1 MASTSSQSQSSSVS
15 YLEPPPTSQ
24 RPHLLWDVF
33 LSFRGADTR
42 LNFISHL
49 YKRLADLGIRTFK
62 DVPELS
68 TGEVI
73 KKGLHQ
79 AIQESLI
86 YVVVFSENYA
96 SSTWCLDELVEIYNN
111 YKKMNRLVIGVY
123 YKIEPSVV
131 RRQTGSFAEP
141 FEEYEIRFDD
151 RKERVDKWRCTLE
164 EVAGF
169 SGQHVSAERDEADI
183 ITEIVDR
190 IEIEIKPR
198 TLEVAAFPTGLET
211 RVKDIT
217 TLMSSDTEGV
227 TIIGMYGMGGVGKTT
242 LAKALYNQLLERRFR
257 CCCFLADVREIAG
270 RENGLVFLQ
279 QQFIDEFL
287 RSKKQHTIHNVEEGT
302 KFIRERFGSAK
313 VMVLIDDINELKHYK
328 NLVPG
333 IFGPGS
339 VVIVTTR
346 DEELLLKI
354 GVEGRYRLYINL
366 MEDEDSLALFSHHAF
381 GNAVPEHALKVLLKD
396 ILSLAGGLP
405 LALVVFG
412 AYLSTQSEGGWKG
425 YIEKLQRIPDIT
437 IQQKLLISLNAIEL
451 EDPMLKKIFLDIAC
465 FFVGERKREVVP
477 ILETYYSYVDHK
489 IDTLKKRCLLII
501 NNRYELRMHHLVR
514 DMGRE
519 LARNRCY
526 DEPGK
531 HSRLWVS
538 KMIREVLKKKK
549 GTEAIEGIIP
559 SNFDYHKALEGVTFV
574 TKTFKR
580 MSVLRF
586 LHLSSGNVSGN
597 FEQAF
602 ENLRWLRWDHFPL
615 KCLPSEFCPQEL
627 VFLALPSS
635 KMRTFWELNM
645 DSHVFEMLTTMDM
658 SYSEDLVTTPDFT
671 TLSSLKTLNL
681 KGCTSLEEVH
691 ISIGCLPSLL
701 SLNLSGCVNLRS
713 LPDNICNIRAL
724 KRLDVGGC
732 SSLEALPMDLGKIES
747 LKELIAWGLTTVP
760 KIPDSILNLSKLVEF
775 NLSDKEYLETP
786 SSSVQNSTLTGWD
799 VFLSYCSADTPFTSH
814 LYTALDYHEI
824 RTYMGDSERSNGE
837 VIALPQA
844 FWKSN
849 IFVVVLSENYASSY
863 RCLDELGNIVSRKN
877 LVLPV
882 FYKIDASVV
891 EDQTGGFREVFERLQ
906 INFGGNLGKVE
917 NWRLALKKVAKFSG
931 YHISED
937 RSETDIINEI
947 VDEILIEKRPEA
959 SSVAEYPVR
968 LGYRVKGITTLL
980 SSGTEGVVK
989 FGIHGMAGV
998 GKTTLAK
1005 ALFEQLLREGSF
1017 EGSCFLTDVSEAW
1030 KTFKGPEILQQKL
1043 VNDVLKKD
1051 GEIKVH
1057 NVDQGTKLI
1066 RDGIISTKVL
1076 VVIDDLEDLNQYQSL
1091 VGPFVAGSVV
1101 IITTRDEEMLDEINV
1116 ETKYR
1121 YMANVLDPAE
1131 SLALFTQHA
1140 FDNGKLSR
1148 SLMVFCKDVLHLA
1161 GGLPFALQVFG
1172 SHLSSRS
1179 AGDWQ
1184 DYIKNLQESP
1194 NSTIQ
1199 QKLMISLDALAL
1211 DDSVL
1216 KKVFLDIACFFL
1228 GSKMEEVLRIMGN
1241 RYHCLHDNICTLEK
1255 NCFLTINDRDE
1266 LEMHQLLRDMARES
1280 V

>member
-1 MASTSSQSQSSSVS
+1 
-15 YLEPPPTSQ
+15 
-24 RPHLLWDVF
+24 
-33 LSFRGADTR
+33 
-42 LNFISHL
+42 
-49 YKRLADLGIRTFK
+49 
-62 DVPELS
+62 
-68 TGEVI
+68 
-73 KKGLHQ
+73 
-79 AIQESLI
+79 
-86 YVVVFSENYA
+86 
-96 SSTWCLDELVEIYNN
+96 
-111 YKKMNRLVIGVY
+111 
-123 YKIEPSVV
+123 
-131 RRQTGSFAEP
+131 
-141 FEEYEIRFDD
+141 
-151 RKERVDKWRCTLE
+151 
-164 EVAGF
+164 
-169 SGQHVSAERDEADI
+169 
-183 ITEIVDR
+183 
-190 IEIEIKPR
+190 
-198 TLEVAAFPTGLET
+198 
-211 RVKDIT
+211 
-217 TLMSSDTEGV
+217 
-227 TIIGMYGMGGVGKTT
+227 
-242 LAKALYNQLLERRFR
+242 
-257 CCCFLADVREIAG
+257 
-270 RENGLVFLQ
+270 
-279 QQFIDEFL
+279 
-287 RSKKQHTIHNVEEGT
+287 
-302 KFIRERFGSAK
+302 
-313 VMVLIDDINELKHYK
+313 
-328 NLVPG
+328 
-333 IFGPGS
+333 
-339 VVIVTTR
+339 
-346 DEELLLKI
+346 
-354 GVEGRYRLYINL
+354 
-366 MEDEDSLALFSHHAF
+366 
-381 GNAVPEHALKVLLKD
+381 
-396 ILSLAGGLP
+396 
-405 LALVVFG
+405 
-412 AYLSTQSEGGWKG
+412 
-425 YIEKLQRIPDIT
+425 
-437 IQQKLLISLNAIEL
+437 
-451 EDPMLKKIFLDIAC
+451 
-465 FFVGERKREVVP
+465 
-477 ILETYYSYVDHK
+477 
-489 IDTLKKRCLLII
+489 
-501 NNRYELRMHHLVR
+501 
-514 DMGRE
+514 
-519 LARNRCY
+519 
-526 DEPGK
+526 
-531 HSRLWVS
+531 
-538 KMIREVLKKKK
+538 MIREVLKKKK

-586 LHLSSGNVSGN
+586 LHLSSGNVCGN
-597 FEQAF
+597 FEQTF
-602 ENLRWLRWDHFPL
+602 ENLRWLHWDHFPL
-615 KCLPSEFCPQEL
+615 KCLPSGFCPQEL
-627 VFLALPSS
+627 VSLALPSS

-658 SYSEDLVTTPDFT
+658 SCSQDLVTTPEFT
-671 TLSSLKTLNL
+671 TLSSLKILNL
-681 KGCTSLEEVH
+681 EGS
-691 ISIGCLPSLL
+691 
-701 SLNLSGCVNLRS
+701 
-713 LPDNICNIRAL
+713 L
-724 KRLDVGGC
+724 KRLNVGGC

-747 LKELIAWGLTTVP
+747 LKELIAWGLTT
-760 KIPDSILNLSKLVEF
+760 LVEF
-775 NLSDKEYLETP
+775 NQSDKEYLETP

-989 FGIHGMAGV
+989 FGIHG
-998 GKTTLAK
+998 
-1005 ALFEQLLREGSF
+1005 
-1017 EGSCFLTDVSEAW
+1017 
-1030 KTFKGPEILQQKL
+1030 
-1043 VNDVLKKD
+1043 
-1051 GEIKVH
+1051 
-1057 NVDQGTKLI
+1057 
-1066 RDGIISTKVL
+1066 
-1076 VVIDDLEDLNQYQSL
+1076 
-1091 VGPFVAGSVV
+1091 PFVAGSVV

-1241 RYHCLHDNICTLEK
+1241 RYHYLHDNICTLEK

-1280 V
+1280 VWK